1 MLLQFQ
7 GQKPEMGLIGLK
19 SRGLRGVAKMAE
31 KNDPEF
37 ISSHGKTKTI
47 IHRAAIDENY
57 P

>member
-19 SRGLRGVAKMAE
+19 SGGLRGVAKMAE